1 MIKESSLLDID
12 QEIMILHGICS
23 SGLIYDYSIM
33 H

>member
-12 QEIMILHGICS
+12 QEIMILHSIS
-23 SGLIYDYSIM
+23 SLGLIYDSIM